1 VPRLKLT
8 AILCA
13 AAVAISAPGWA
24 ASLSDGTKVAARR
37 CAQCHGPIGMGDG
50 KELRNLNVHVTPVP
64 WPDKQRM
71 AKFTDAQLNQIILL
85 GGKAVGK
92 SRLMPPFGHK
102 LSNAQIADVVAYIRS
117 LAQ

>member
-1 VPRLKLT
+1 MLRLKLSLAAC
-8 AILCA
+8 AIA
-13 AAVAISAPGWA
+13 FAISAPGWA
-24 ASLSDGTKVAARR
+24 ANVPDGTKVAARR
-37 CAQCHGPIGMGDG
+37 CAQCHGPAGMGDG
-50 KELRNLNVHVTPVP
+50 KELRNLNVHVSPVP

-71 AKFTDAQLNQIILL
+71 AKFTDSQLNQIILL

-102 LSNAQIADVVAYIRS
+102 LSSSQIADLVAYIRS